1 MNIFT
6 TLIMILVMP
15 FLFAGIIN
23 RVKSLWAGRKGPSV
37 FQPML
42 DCIKLFK
49 KREMIS
55 ETVSFMFS
63 VGPVFYV
70 SSVLTAVLFVPYG
83 FNKSILS
90 FEGDFLF
97 FAYIMTIGNFFMLL
111 SALDTGS
118 SFEGMGAS
126 REASFALFI
135 EPSLFIILSSF
146 IYLSGNTSISKMI
159 STLNFTNSYTIVA
172 SLLSIAAFFVM
183 ILSEG
188 KRVPVD
194 DPNTHLELT
203 MIHEVMVLD
212 HSGPSL
218 ALINYATYLKMTIFT
233 ALISSVIFME
243 SGVLFA
249 LGGFIAVSI
258 VSAIIVGTIESIM
271 ARLKMIYVSQFLL
284 LVFGIA
290 LFIIASVL
298 MGRGGGV

>member
-1 MNIFT
+1 
-6 TLIMILVMP
+6 MILVMP